1 MSNGRGSLVEGT
13 RSTVFNP
20 FVYGFLNANFR
31 EPYKRMT
38 LFRKCHQRV
47 ENRNIEEN
55 TPKIT
60 RSAFIASSDL
70 SFSKRA
76 SRHLFHYDSSS
87 KYFSLNDSSVH
98 RILCIDDN
106 LISKL
111 TIPALAFRRS
121 WSFDEQVSF
130 LFFILEAFLSV
141 LNSFI
146 YGSLKENTGQ
156 KSSPRSKIVKTPRKR
171 RNKV

>member
-1 MSNGRGSLVEGT
+1 
-13 RSTVFNP
+13 
-20 FVYGFLNANFR
+20 
-31 EPYKRMT
+31 MT

-70 SFSKRA
+70 SFSKRD

-98 RILCIDDN
+98 RILCIDD
-106 LISKL
+106 K
-111 TIPALAFRRS
+111 
-121 WSFDEQVSF
+121 FDIKIDDSSVS
-130 LFFILEAFLSV
+130 LSSELEF
-141 LNSFI
+141 
-146 YGSLKENTGQ
+146 
-156 KSSPRSKIVKTPRKR
+156 
-171 RNKV
+171 